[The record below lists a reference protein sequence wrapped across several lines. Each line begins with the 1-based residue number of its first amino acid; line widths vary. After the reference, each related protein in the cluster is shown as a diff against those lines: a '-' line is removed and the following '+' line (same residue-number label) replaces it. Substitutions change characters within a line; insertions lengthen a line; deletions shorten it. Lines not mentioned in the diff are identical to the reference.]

1 MEKCPHG
8 TREERAHNNLKLK
21 AVQAE
26 ALAQGQ
32 KAVKAGCSRNRVD
45 RAVRKNGLGT
55 VAANLQGGH
64 MAYGGILRANYGHR
78 RC

>member
-8 TREERAHNNLKLK
+8 VQEERAHNNYL
-21 AVQAE
+21 QAE

-32 KAVKAGCSRNRVD
+32 KAVKVGCSRSRVN

-55 VAANLQGGH
+55 VATNFQGGH
-64 MAYGGILRANYGHR
+64 MAHGGILGANCGHC